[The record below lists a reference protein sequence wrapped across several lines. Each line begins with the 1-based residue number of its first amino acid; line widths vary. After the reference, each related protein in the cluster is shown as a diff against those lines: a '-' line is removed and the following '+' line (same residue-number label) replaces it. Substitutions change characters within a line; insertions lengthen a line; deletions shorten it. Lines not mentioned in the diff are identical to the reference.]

1 MTRVGA
7 TSPEMMRRVLAA
19 TRRIETQHGSVISD
33 DAFQEPGRIVVRNVS
48 TFTIP
53 EFGLMQIKLATN
65 QAGYKIIEV
74 QRPFSQ
80 SFPSSVFL
88 LNGPFSIAPN
98 EFGTAQSG
106 PVYRAKTSIS
116 HSIGT
121 RLGWKADSFEAT
133 FGCLFSVIGTD
144 NITTNVARV
153 ITDFSMLHGIVT
165 TAIAASM
172 GAAGEVQTLDPTT
185 THKAK
190 TRKSAIAVGDEVF
203 LWPSKGEW
211 IAARVC

>member
-7 TSPEMMRRVLAA
+7 TSPEMMRRVLSA
-19 TRRIETQHGSVISD
+19 TRRVETQFGSTTSEE
-33 DAFQEPGRIVVRNVS
+33 AFQEAGRIVVRNVS
-48 TFTIP
+48 AFTIP

-106 PVYRAKTSIS
+106 PVYRAKTSTS
-116 HSIGT
+116 HSVGT

-144 NITTNVARV
+144 DITTNVARV
-153 ITDFSMLHGIVT
+153 IPDFSMLHGTVT
-165 TAIAASM
+165 TAIAANL
-172 GAAGEVQTLDPTT
+172 GTAGEVQTLDPTT

-190 TRKSAIAVGDEVF
+190 TRKGAISVGDDVYI
-203 LWPSKGEW
+203 WPSKGEW
-211 IAARVC
+211 IAAKVC